1 MNAVHSSSA
10 LSTMSKAKA
19 AQLWYQLGYKVIPL
33 MGGTKITPL
42 RHGPWLEALS
52 AQAIDVYWSTNPTY
66 DIALHCSTG
75 LVVLDADT
83 PESIAALEA
92 LEIKHGVISNLVVQ
106 TKKGVH
112 RYYKRSADL
121 LIKAAGHSTENHPER
136 IDIRCDNG
144 YIVAAPST
152 DKVVLSEVLVPHDQL
167 TEITQVF
174 IDDLLIH
181 NGGQPLVVTPVKT
194 TPLTNHLYAGVT
206 DECGEPLSMTLKIA
220 RLRAM
225 LKHIDPEGGYQEVWI
240 PTLMAIKHETNG
252 SDEGLALADE
262 WSRTGA
268 SYDGF
273 KSIEYKWNSFSDAPS
288 NPVTMGTLAHALTV
302 QGLDWESI
310 CQQADEEIEPFE
322 LAFTEIVS
330 APTPTPTSVVDT
342 SNPFLKYS
350 LLGNLD
356 QVRQNAVEAKPL
368 LGSIALAGQSTV
380 LYAQPNT
387 GKTLVA
393 LRLVIDAIEAGRVDP
408 EKVIY
413 ANFDDGA
420 SGLLTKGEI
429 AQHHGFHQLAGGYMD
444 LTPEKFMVA
453 MRLACKNDAA
463 KGALVVFDTGKKF
476 VDLMDKKNSSEFGE
490 QLRQFTAKGGSV
502 LVLAHVNKNPN
513 SNGDLVPTG
522 VADLPQDVDAVYTIR
537 SSVKGSDFVA
547 TFENK
552 KARGPV
558 ARTAQYSF
566 SRTERDYVKLLGSV
580 KELTVDESAFEF
592 EAVPQEDPEDRII
605 RALVCAI
612 QNGFNV
618 GKASLIE
625 EARKTST
632 FSKSKV
638 EKIHDKYCGSDPTK
652 HHWDFTI
659 KERGVHVYQLTKP
672 LPVEEV
678 ELV

>member
-1 MNAVHSSSA
+1 MNSVHSSTA
-10 LSTMSKAKA
+10 LSIMSKAKA

-33 MGGTKITPL
+33 LGGTKITPL
-42 RHGPWLEALS
+42 RHGAWLENLS
-52 AQAIDVYWSTNPTY
+52 DQAIDVHWSTNPDH

-83 PESIAALEA
+83 AQSIAALEA
-92 LEIKHGVISNLVVQ
+92 LELKHGVISNLVVQ

-112 RYYKRSADL
+112 RYYKRPEGL
-121 LIKAAGHSTENHPER
+121 LVKAAGHSTEQHPER

-152 DKVVLSEVLVPHDQL
+152 DKVVLSEALVPHDQL
-167 TEITQVF
+167 TEITQAFV
-174 IDDLLIH
+174 DALQVH
-181 NGGQPLVVTPVKT
+181 NGGQPLSLPPVKVK
-194 TPLTNHLYAGVT
+194 PLTVFATSDDT
-206 DECGEPLSMTLKIA
+206 DECGEPLSMSLKIA

-262 WSRTGA
+262 WSSAGA

-288 NPVTMGTLAHALTV
+288 NPVTMGTLAHALTK
-302 QGLDWESI
+302 QGLNWESI
-310 CQQADEEIEPFE
+310 CQLADEEAEPFE
-322 LAFTEIVS
+322 YVLTETVS
-330 APTPTPTSVVDT
+330 APAPSLVSYT

-368 LGSIALAGQSTV
+368 LGNVALAGQSTV

-408 EKVIY
+408 AKVIY

-420 SGLLTKGEI
+420 NGLLTKGEI
-429 AQHHGFHQLAGGYMD
+429 AQRYGFHQLAGGYMD
-444 LTPEKFMVA
+444 LTPEKFMSA
-453 MRLACKNDAA
+453 MRLACQNDVA

-502 LVLAHVNKNPN
+502 LVLAHVNKNP
-513 SNGDLVPTG
+513 SSSGDLVPTG

-566 SRTERDYVKLLGSV
+566 SRTERDYVKLLASV
-580 KELTVDESAFEF
+580 KEMTVDESDFEF
-592 EAVPQEDPEDRII
+592 EVVPEEDPEDRII
-605 RALVCAI
+605 RALMSAI
-612 QNGFNV
+612 QNGFNS
-618 GKASLIE
+618 GKTSLIE
-625 EARKTST
+625 EARRTSA
-632 FSKSKV
+632 FSKAKV
-638 EKIHDKYCGSDPTK
+638 ERVHDKYCGSDPTK
-652 HHWDFTI
+652 HHWDFDV
-659 KERGVHVYQLTKP
+659 KERGAHIYKLTTP
-672 LPVEEV
+672 IPVQSV